1 MIIADESTIIRL
13 PLAKIQI
20 SRVAQ
25 ESKLM
30 YLKSNQKVSTF
41 TQLKSIEEIESQ
53 INAVF
58 IWYF

>member
-41 TQLKSIEEIESQ
+41 T
-53 INAVF
+53 
-58 IWYF
+58 